1 MFGGQSSR
9 DQFEIN
15 TELNLEREH
24 RFWNDEVA
32 GSNALL
38 TCVKRLVPR
47 VPHYKTHKALQ
58 EEYAAKLAART
69 LPVMPGA
76 AQVVPR

>member
-1 MFGGQSSR
+1 M
-9 DQFEIN
+9 D
-15 TELNLEREH
+15 TELNLERAH
-24 RFWNDEVA
+24 RYWNDEVA

-38 TCVKRLVPR
+38 TRVKRLVFR
-47 VPHYKTHKALQ
+47 VPHYKTDKALQ